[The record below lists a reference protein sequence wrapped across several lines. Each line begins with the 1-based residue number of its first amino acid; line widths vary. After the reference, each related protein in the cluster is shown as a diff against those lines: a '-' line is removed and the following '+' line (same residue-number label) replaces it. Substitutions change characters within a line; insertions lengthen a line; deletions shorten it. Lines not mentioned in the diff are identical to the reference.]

1 MNARR
6 RNKGTCARTNAHPS
20 AVKEMRN
27 APARK
32 TYSMANISHKLMDS
46 GNSVLTRAVEITQ
59 SATLQ
64 ISQQS
69 TLSRLPYNL
78 RTVSKNAANVSWYA
92 LVVHTE
98 TALEMSRS
106 AEMGGVAANSAE
118 MLNES
123 MYCARQNVTS
133 SVILR
138 AEESSLSCLRAG
150 GGGGAVT
157 LEDSDAGSGAMAT
170 HYCVR
175 RACLDPGHEPCGGNA
190 LARMV
195 PWP

>member
-6 RNKGTCARTNAHPS
+6 RNSGTCARTNAHPS

-27 APARK
+27 APARN
-32 TYSMANISHKLMDS
+32 TYSAAVINDNFMASRS
-46 GNSVLTRAVEITQ
+46 AVPTRAVEITQ
-59 SATLQ
+59 SAALR
-64 ISQQS
+64 ISQQGM
-69 TLSRLPYNL
+69 LRWLPCNQ

-133 SVILR
+133 SMILR
-138 AEESSLSCLRAG
+138 AEDSSLSCFRAG

-157 LEDSDAGSGAMAT
+157 LEDSDAGWGAM
-170 HYCVR
+170 VR
-175 RACLDPGHEPCGGNA
+175 LLRPEGLS
-190 LARMV
+190 
-195 PWP
+195 